1 MQKDVFFCLLN
12 DLRVK
17 FWFLCNFWWKG
28 SLFDRFT
35 VLFWIWK
42 GFCV

>member
-17 FWFLCNFWWKG
+17 FWILCDFWWKRK
-28 SLFDRFT
+28 S
-35 VLFWIWK
+35 FWSFHW
-42 GFCV
+42 GLL